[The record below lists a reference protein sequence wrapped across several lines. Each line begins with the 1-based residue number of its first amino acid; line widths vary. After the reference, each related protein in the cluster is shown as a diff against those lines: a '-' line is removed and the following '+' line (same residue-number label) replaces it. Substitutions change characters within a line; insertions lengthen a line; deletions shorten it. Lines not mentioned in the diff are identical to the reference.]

1 MVQSHFQCLYALIK
15 DKGVVSNTRVLRISS
30 LFSAYKRILC
40 DLLWKADWKV
50 RKVGKAQLV
59 VIFTSNQFS
68 LTIIVF

>member
-1 MVQSHFQCLYALIK
+1 MSLCSHLIK
-15 DKGVVSNTRVLRISS
+15 DKGVVSNTHVLRISS

-50 RKVGKAQLV
+50 RKVGEAQLV